1 MPQKKKR
8 FRCTVTALHSVYF
21 EVAEGGLFI
30 SKVYSEAVK
39 RVFIW
44 NLRGS
49 GWNVKV
55 FFTFKINVTFRTY
68 SRNGPYWDDLLFG
81 GNETGLYTMQ

>member
-21 EVAEGGLFI
+21 EVAEGVLFI

-49 GWNVKV
+49 G
-55 FFTFKINVTFRTY
+55 
-68 SRNGPYWDDLLFG
+68 
-81 GNETGLYTMQ
+81 

>member
-1 MPQKKKR
+1 MDLKYATKKEKI
-8 FRCTVTALHSVYF
+8 RCTVTALHSVYF
-21 EVAEGGLFI
+21 EVAEGVLFI

-49 GWNVKV
+49 G
-55 FFTFKINVTFRTY
+55 
-68 SRNGPYWDDLLFG
+68 
-81 GNETGLYTMQ
+81 